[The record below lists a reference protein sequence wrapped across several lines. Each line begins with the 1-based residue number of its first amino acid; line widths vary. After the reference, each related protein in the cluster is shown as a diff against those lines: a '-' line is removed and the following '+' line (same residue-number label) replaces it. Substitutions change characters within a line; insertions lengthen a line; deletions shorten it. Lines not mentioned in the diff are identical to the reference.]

1 MQTAIGELVM
11 RNATLTTSSVVV
23 DEVTRLLRPVT
34 AEVLVISVDDNE
46 VMELVVLELLVVVDL
61 DRHCR

>member
-1 MQTAIGELVM
+1 M